1 MAKISNLS
9 SILSKS
15 NKLKTIKESSN
26 SFLKST
32 KYPGEKSLNLVVKDL
47 FGQLAFTETEINT
60 GKWSV
65 IAICTTLNLH
75 GTKELK

>member
-1 MAKISNLS
+1 MK
-9 SILSKS
+9 
-15 NKLKTIKESSN
+15 

-32 KYPGEKSLNLVVKDL
+32 KYLGEKSLNFVVKDL
-47 FGQLAFTETEINT
+47 FGQLAFIGTEINT

-65 IAICTTLNLH
+65 IATFTTLNLH